1 MNTPPRRIA
10 HLDMDAFYASVEL
23 LRYPELHGQ
32 PVVIGGR
39 RDQQPEPLAD
49 GSRRFFRLRD
59 YVGRGVIT
67 TSTYEARAL
76 GVFSGMGVM
85 KAAKLAP
92 DAILLPVDFDAYRHC
107 SRLFKAAVAAVAP
120 HIEDRGIDE
129 IYIDLTDLPDDT
141 LALARRIKQAVKDT
155 TGLSCSIGISPNK
168 LLSKICSDLDK
179 PDGLT
184 LLDQNDVP
192 LRIWPLPVRKING
205 IGPKAGEKLAAL
217 GIFTIAELAGAEPAF
232 LQTHFGRGYAEWLHE
247 ASNGID
253 ERPVVTSSEPKSIS
267 RETTFERDLHP
278 VRDRATLS
286 GIFTALCTRVAGD
299 LQRKG
304 YLGRTIGIKLRF
316 ADFHIV
322 TRDLTL
328 PGATADPAVIRRA
341 AGECLRR
348 VPLEQKL
355 RLLGVRVSA
364 LTLSGAQQEVTES
377 PQGEL
382 PLAVP
387 AASDKR
393 HNEIVAG
400 PPG

>member
-1 MNTPPRRIA
+1 MSTPPRRIA

-23 LRYPELHGQ
+23 LRYPELRGM

-39 RDQQPEPLAD
+39 RDQQPELQAD
-49 GSRRFFRLRD
+49 GSLRFFRMRD

-76 GVFSGMGVM
+76 GAFSGMGVM

-92 DAILLPVDFDAYRHC
+92 DAILLAVDFDAYRHY
-107 SRLFKAAVAAVAP
+107 SRVFKAAVAAVAP

-129 IYIDLTDLPDDT
+129 IYIDLTDLPDDA
-141 LALARRIKQAVKDT
+141 LALARRIKQAVKDA

-184 LLDQNDVP
+184 LLDASDIP
-192 LRIWPLPVRKING
+192 LRIWPLPARKING

-217 GIFTIAELAGAEPAF
+217 GIATIGELAHADPAL
-232 LQTHFGRGYAEWLHE
+232 LQTHFGRAYAEWLNE

-253 ERPVVTSSEPKSIS
+253 DRPVVTRSEPKSIS

-286 GIFTALCTRVAGD
+286 GIFTALCTRVADD

-328 PGATADPAVIRRA
+328 PCPTANPAVIRRA

-355 RLLGVRVSA
+355 RLLGVRASA
-364 LTLSGAQQEVTES
+364 LSLSGALQEVAES

-382 PLAVP
+382 PLIAP
-387 AASDKR
+387 AATR
-393 HNEIVAG
+393 HRA
-400 PPG
+400 

>member
-1 MNTPPRRIA
+1 MNALPRRIA

-23 LRYPELHGQ
+23 LRYPELRGQ

-39 RDQQPEPLAD
+39 SIHQPELLAD
-49 GSRRFFRLRD
+49 GSRRYARLRD

-67 TSTYEARAL
+67 TSTYEARAF

-92 DAILLPVDFDAYRHC
+92 EAILLPVDFDAYRRY
-107 SRLFKAAVAAVAP
+107 SRLFKAAAATITQQ
-120 HIEDRGIDE
+120 IEDRGIDE
-129 IYIDLTDLPDDT
+129 VYIDLTDLPDDT
-141 LALARRIKQAVKDT
+141 LTLARRIKQAVKDA

-168 LLSKICSDLDK
+168 LLAKICSDLEK

-184 LLDQNDVP
+184 LLDESDMA

-217 GIFTIAELAGAEPAF
+217 GIATIGELAIADPAL
-232 LQTHFGRGYAEWLHE
+232 LQDNFGRSYAEWLH
-247 ASNGID
+247 AAAQGID
-253 ERPVVTSSEPKSIS
+253 ARPVVTHSEPKSIS

-278 VRDRATLS
+278 RRDRAALS
-286 GIFTALCTRVAGD
+286 EVFTALCCQVAAD

-304 YLGRTIGIKLRF
+304 YLGRAIGIKLRF
-316 ADFHIV
+316 EDFRTV

-328 PGATADPAVIRRA
+328 PDPTADPVVIRRA

-348 VPLEQKL
+348 VPLEKKL
-355 RLLGVRVSA
+355 RLLGVRASA
-364 LTLSGAQQEVTES
+364 LSSSSALPVMIES
-377 PQGEL
+377 PQAEL
-382 PLAVP
+382 PLFSP
-387 AASDKR
+387 AR
-393 HNEIVAG
+393 
-400 PPG
+400 